1 MKHNPVRQADIARR
15 LANLAKARRRGA
27 KTCAGHPW
35 AMSRIAWKALGE
47 NFSLKTSA
55 RQDCYFAPPIRCFR
69 DDGSS
74 LDQMI

>member
-15 LANLAKARRRGA
+15 LANLAGARRRGA

-35 AMSRIAWKALGE
+35 AMFADCMEAHGE